1 MAGVWCHLWHV
12 SVLVHHTLFKMSF
25 LQRRM
30 EVAVSSAVILLPVL
44 MLMMTLLPQMMHVF
58 NNH

>member
-12 SVLVHHTLFKMSF
+12 SVLVHHTLFKMTF

-30 EVAVSSAVILLPVL
+30 EVAVSSDSSSRPDADDDVAA
-44 MLMMTLLPQMMHVF
+44 TDDACF
-58 NNH
+58 